1 MLDRGAGTGYGINIG
16 AGNRIPFSKP
26 EWLPAEGKWMGMD
39 GSTRAAGARLNSFGR
54 VRAGVLASALLGFC
68 AAGCSTAPQAPV
80 AAAPT
85 HGPTVAFESI
95 DGPPQSI
102 FNRLVQDLGE
112 EAVARQMAV
121 VSRAGSA
128 QYRVRGYLAALVEG
142 KRRTTVISWVWDVY
156 DADQQRAV
164 RISGEEPA
172 SGSGRGTWA
181 AADDGV
187 LRRIATTSMDQL
199 AAFLAAPD
207 AQPAPPAVPVRPG
220 PNVASTNASQSSALA
235 YAGDRRWGASDTR

>member
-1 MLDRGAGTGYGINIG
+1 
-16 AGNRIPFSKP
+16 
-26 EWLPAEGKWMGMD
+26 MGMV
-39 GSTRAAGARLNSFGR
+39 GSTRSVGARSGTQSLFC
-54 VRAGVLASALLGFC
+54 VGVLVLLGFC
-68 AAGCSTAPQAPV
+68 AAGCSSAPQASV
-80 AAAPT
+80 AGATVHGSMVGPT
-85 HGPTVAFESI
+85 VGPTVAFDSI

-102 FNRLVQDLGE
+102 FNRLVQDLGD

-121 VSRAGSA
+121 VSRQGSA

-156 DADQQRAV
+156 GADQQRVV

-187 LRRIATTSMDQL
+187 LHRIATNSMDRL

-207 AQPAPPAVPVRPG
+207 VPPAQPAAPTAPG
-220 PNVASTNASQSSALA
+220 PNVAANPPAASAALA
-235 YAGDRRWGASDTR
+235 YAGERH

>member
-1 MLDRGAGTGYGINIG
+1 
-16 AGNRIPFSKP
+16 
-26 EWLPAEGKWMGMD
+26 MGMD
-39 GSTRAAGARLNSFGR
+39 GNTWALGARVDAIRR
-54 VRAGVLASALLGFC
+54 VRVGVLASALLGFC

-80 AAAPT
+80 AAAT
-85 HGPTVAFESI
+85 AHGPTVAFESI

-121 VSRAGSA
+121 VSREGPA

-156 DADQQRAV
+156 DADQQRAM
-164 RISGEEPA
+164 RISGEEPGG
-172 SGSGRGTWA
+172 GSGRGTWA

-187 LRRIATTSMDQL
+187 LRRIATNSMDRL

-207 AQPAPPAVPVRPG
+207 ARPAPPALPAAPG
-220 PNVASTNASQSSALA
+220 PNVASAGAARSAALA
-235 YAGDRRWGASDTR
+235 YAGERR

>member
-1 MLDRGAGTGYGINIG
+1 
-16 AGNRIPFSKP
+16 
-26 EWLPAEGKWMGMD
+26 MGMVV
-39 GSTRAAGARLNSFGR
+39 GSTRSVGARS
-54 VRAGVLASALLGFC
+54 RAESLLRIGMLALLGVC
-68 AAGCSTAPQAPV
+68 AAGCSSAPQGPMAS
-80 AAAPT
+80 ATAHQPT
-85 HGPTVAFESI
+85 AGPTVAFDSI

-102 FNRLVQDLGE
+102 FNRLVQDLGD

-121 VSRAGSA
+121 VSRQGPA

-156 DADQQRAV
+156 DGDQQRVV

-187 LRRIATTSMDQL
+187 LRRIAANSMDRF
-199 AAFLAAPD
+199 AAFLAAP
-207 AQPAPPAVPVRPG
+207 AGPAPPTAPG
-220 PNVASTNASQSSALA
+220 PNVAANTAAASAAFA
-235 YAGDRRWGASDTR
+235 YAGAGR

>member
-1 MLDRGAGTGYGINIG
+1 
-16 AGNRIPFSKP
+16 
-26 EWLPAEGKWMGMD
+26 MGMV
-39 GSTRAAGARLNSFGR
+39 GSTRRVGARSRTQSLLGI
-54 VRAGVLASALLGFC
+54 GMLLLLGFC
-68 AAGCSTAPQAPV
+68 AAGCSSAPQASV
-80 AAAPT
+80 AGAAPR
-85 HGPTVAFESI
+85 GATVAFDSI

-102 FNRLVQDLGE
+102 FNRLVQDLGD

-121 VSRAGSA
+121 VSRQGSA

-156 DADQQRAV
+156 DADQQRVV
-164 RISGEEPA
+164 RLSGEEPA

-187 LRRIATTSMDQL
+187 LHRIATNSMDRL

-207 AQPAPPAVPVRPG
+207 VAPPAGPAVPTAPG
-220 PNVASTNASQSSALA
+220 PNVAANGAAASASLA
-235 YAGDRRWGASDTR
+235 YAGQRP

>member
-1 MLDRGAGTGYGINIG
+1 M
-16 AGNRIPFSKP
+16 
-26 EWLPAEGKWMGMD
+26 
-39 GSTRAAGARLNSFGR
+39 
-54 VRAGVLASALLGFC
+54 
-68 AAGCSTAPQAPV
+68 
-80 AAAPT
+80 
-85 HGPTVAFESI
+85 
-95 DGPPQSI
+95 
-102 FNRLVQDLGE
+102 QDLGD
-112 EAVARQMAV
+112 EAIARQMAV
-121 VSRAGSA
+121 VSRQGPA

-187 LRRIATTSMDQL
+187 LRRVATTSMDRL

-207 AQPAPPAVPVRPG
+207 AQPAPPAVPAAPPG
-220 PNVASTNASQSSALA
+220 PNVASDSAARSSALA
-235 YAGDRRWGASDTR
+235 YAGERR